1 MATAKFYGADQSAL
15 QQWFS
20 VVDADRSGEVN
31 TAELQQALAQGGLNF
46 SMKLASSMIRMFD
59 DDRNAQLRFDEFVK
73 LHAYLVNC
81 QRTFARADEAPPR
94 QPRRP
99 SDAGPLLLRL
109 QPVCVGGG
117 PALRRPRTRR

>member
-15 QQWFS
+15 QQWFN

-59 DDRNAQLRFDEFVK
+59 DDRNAQR
-73 LHAYLVNC
+73 
-81 QRTFARADEAPPR
+81 
-94 QPRRP
+94 PRRHDAATPVRPP
-99 SDAGPLLLRL
+99 SSPQRAPLH
-109 QPVCVGGG
+109 
-117 PALRRPRTRR
+117 